1 MPSAE
6 GNQSITAQIFCKQGK
21 VNGPEGYGKNDRDEG
36 SFSSAAHAAWP
47 QLLQTYSPLISAQSK
62 HDCQS
67 VLTYYPPQTL
77 LVLVHLHLHLQL
89 LRRVLSPDARKVL
102 DVAAGV
108 AGDTLGV
115 LDGGKALEV
124 MRAVIVALR
133 RQGWPLKAEAVSA
146 T

>member
-1 MPSAE
+1 M
-6 GNQSITAQIFCKQGK
+6 
-21 VNGPEGYGKNDRDEG
+21 
-36 SFSSAAHAAWP
+36 
-47 QLLQTYSPLISAQSK
+47 
-62 HDCQS
+62 
-67 VLTYYPPQTL
+67 
-77 LVLVHLHLHLQL
+77 LVHLHLHLQL